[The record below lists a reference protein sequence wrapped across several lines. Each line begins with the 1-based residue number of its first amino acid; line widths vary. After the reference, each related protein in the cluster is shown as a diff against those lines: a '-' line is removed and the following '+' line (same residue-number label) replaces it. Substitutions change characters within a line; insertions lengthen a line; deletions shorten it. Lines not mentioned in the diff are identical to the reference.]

1 MSKLSLF
8 LPPFASDYSGACSVL
23 FPFDCMVVILDAG
36 CCTRNYAEYDEP
48 RWTKERKPA
57 FSAQIRTLDTVM
69 GDEEGII
76 SQVLDAAREL
86 KPACIALVGTPVP
99 AIVGMDLEGM
109 AHDIEREG
117 GIPCMGIATN
127 GFDTYDRGV
136 SRALRMLVDR
146 FALLAVS
153 VQFGGGEACVE
164 RSVSDRALKVN
175 LLGATPL
182 DFADAAIVDKQRALL
197 AEEDIEVVF
206 DGTSRFGVAD
216 IAATAHADASIVA
229 TWGGL
234 ACARALRDGAGIPYV
249 VGAPIDAGS
258 AAVVARRIR
267 RAVGGVEA
275 DGELPVFRTAPPI
288 AAHACADEA
297 AEAPCGNTA
306 SAEPPS
312 PKAVLVGDQVMMGS
326 LRDALLRAEDSSF
339 DEGDLAVA
347 TFFSSESALVRAGD
361 KVFAEDSDL
370 DAYLKRHPDILV
382 VGDPLL
388 ARLPSLE
395 KERLVEA
402 AHPAV
407 SGQLFGD
414 IETSGKELLDEI
426 RLRAGA

>member
-48 RWTKERKPA
+48 RWTKKRKAA

-69 GDEEGII
+69 GDEKGII

-109 AHDIEREG
+109 ARDIEREG

-127 GFDTYDRGV
+127 GFDTYERGV
-136 SRALRMLVDR
+136 SRTLRMLVDR
-146 FALLAVS
+146 FALPAVS
-153 VQFGGGEACVE
+153 AQLGSGETCAK
-164 RSVSDRALKVN
+164 RGASGRALRVSM
-175 LLGATPL
+175 LGVTPL
-182 DFADAAIVDKQRALL
+182 DFADASIADKQRALF
-197 AEEDIEVVF
+197 AEEGIEVVF
-206 DGTSRFGVAD
+206 DGMSRFGVAD
-216 IAATAHADASIVA
+216 IAAMAHADASIAV

-234 ACARALRDGAGIPYV
+234 ASARALRDGAGVPYV
-249 VGAPIDAGS
+249 VGAPIDAES
-258 AAVVARRIR
+258 AAVVAQRIR
-267 RAVGGVEA
+267 RAVRSADA
-275 DGELPVFRTAPPI
+275 DGEPPVFRAEPL
-288 AAHACADEA
+288 AAARACEDDVAGLPHERA
-297 AEAPCGNTA
+297 TT
-306 SAEPPS
+306 AEPPS

-326 LRDALLRAEDSSF
+326 LRDALLRMEGSSF

-347 TFFSSESALVRAGD
+347 TLFSSESMFARVGD

-370 DAYLKRHPDILV
+370 DVYLKRYPGILV

-395 KERLVEA
+395 EGCLVEA
-402 AHPAV
+402 VHPAV
-407 SGQLFGD
+407 SGQLFSD
-414 IETSGKELLDEI
+414 IETNGKELLDEN

>member
-86 KPACIALVGTPVP
+86 KPACVALVGTPVP
-99 AIVGMDLEGM
+99 AIVGMDLAGM
-109 AHDIEREG
+109 ARDIERED

-127 GFDTYDRGV
+127 GFDTYEHGV
-136 SRALRMLVDR
+136 SRTLRMLVDR
-146 FALLAVS
+146 FALPAAS
-153 VQFGGGEACVE
+153 AQPDGETGAE
-164 RSVSDRALKVN
+164 HSASDRAFRVN

-182 DFADAAIVDKQRALL
+182 DFSDAAIAGKQRALL
-197 AEEDIEVVF
+197 ADEGIEVVF
-206 DGTSRFGVAD
+206 DGMSRFGVAD
-216 IAATAHADASIVA
+216 IAAMAHADASIAV

-234 ACARALRDGAGIPYV
+234 ASARALRDGAGVPYV
-249 VGAPIDAGS
+249 VGAPIDAES
-258 AAVVARRIR
+258 AAVVAQRIR
-267 RAVGGVEA
+267 RAVRSADA
-275 DGELPVFRTAPPI
+275 DGEPPVFRAEPL
-288 AAHACADEA
+288 AAARACEDDVAGLPHERA
-297 AEAPCGNTA
+297 TT
-306 SAEPPS
+306 AEPPS

-326 LRDALLRAEDSSF
+326 LRDALLRMEGSSF

-347 TFFSSESALVRAGD
+347 TLFSSESMFARVGD

-370 DAYLKRHPDILV
+370 DVYLKRYPGILV

-395 KERLVEA
+395 EGCLVEA
-402 AHPAV
+402 VHPAV

-414 IETSGKELLDEI
+414 IETNGKELLDEI